1 MNDRMNG
8 LVDTGK
14 DAGLIQQR
22 LIRNWYLLAAV
33 SIASTTGLI
42 VALAPTV
49 SARLTDVW
57 PWANTNVVL
66 LGGLAACVGL
76 LIAHLTI
83 QQRKVLGIG
92 EHIRRM
98 DEEAQHRSRQQ
109 HTRLH
114 ALLNVSRMM
123 GAMAEPDNMFRGI
136 TETCLEILPCDR
148 ASLMIL
154 DEPSQT
160 LEVRAASGG
169 ADSRR
174 IEGETQAVGQGIAGW
189 VAENRRPL
197 ILDAETDMA
206 EYPGLQLKAPH
217 LTAAMVVP
225 IITRAELVGV
235 LNVSSGTETEYSRDD
250 LDALQV
256 FAENAGT
263 CIRFSQR
270 ATWMRQMIEKSAERT
285 AAREDSP
292 AGA

>member
-1 MNDRMNG
+1 MTDRMH
-8 LVDTGK
+8 DMDASDK
-14 DAGLIQQR
+14 DAGLIQKR
-22 LIRNWYLLAAV
+22 LVRNWTLLSAV

-49 SARLTDVW
+49 SARLSGMW

-98 DEEAQHRSRQQ
+98 DEDAQQRARQQ

-154 DEPSQT
+154 DEPSQMP
-160 LEVRAASGG
+160 EVRAASGG
-169 ADSRR
+169 ADSKR
-174 IEGETQAVGQGIAGW
+174 IEGEKQAVGAGIAGW

-197 ILDAETDMA
+197 VLDEETDMA
-206 EYPGLQLKAPH
+206 EYPGLKLSAPH

-235 LNVSSGTETEYSRDD
+235 LNVSSSTETQYTRDD

-256 FAENAGT
+256 FSEKAGT
-263 CIRFSQR
+263 CIRFTQR
-270 ATWMRQMIEKSAERT
+270 ATWMRQMIEKQAERT
-285 AAREDSP
+285 ATREDTP
-292 AGA
+292 VGV